1 MINLHS
7 QMEGYMKNFY
17 LVYLAFLKISLE
29 MIGTFLIA
37 FVVLVVRE
45 IYQSIKN
52 RKRFTYGN

>member
-1 MINLHS
+1 
-7 QMEGYMKNFY
+7 MKNFY

-45 IYQSIKN
+45 IYQLIKN
-52 RKRFTYGN
+52 RKRVTYGN